1 MSKGTTVTMFSR
13 SNDTLASNVGA
24 KEAWGHKKRE
34 NLFINSFVGTSSGGV
49 SYVNSKTRSTND
61 VQGKIINTGVV
72 SDMAID
78 GAGLL
83 VVSETTTGPAKFT
96 RRGDFRQD
104 ELGFWK
110 NGADQLL
117 RAWKLDNDENLPQ
130 GASLL
135 ESLEAVNFANTKG
148 SPVATTVV
156 SIAMNLNEA
165 QEALRGNGVDAI
177 MNRTGINS
185 ANKTGDILFPEKF
198 AGSSLS
204 LGDQFNFTSSDGVI
218 RPLTFGGMVLA
229 RRPDAATNSTI
240 FGATGANPKFTF
252 SAVPGAGLLVSG
264 QGVRITVDGQTFLFS
279 ATQASESPTTK
290 TFNTISGLAA
300 AIDRISSLK
309 AKVDSLGRLYIAP
322 TNPNSAVTFTDVGVG
337 GNIVS
342 ELGLVNLALP
352 DPGVTRFNS
361 LDTLRDAVNANQD
374 IYSLKATIEGKDIKI
389 TSLLST
395 SSLDVTASVPG
406 TNIITRAT
414 QPIGDMGRG
423 SVVITAPGNNLATGD
438 FIQITGATGQAQL
451 PAGLYYVSARTP
463 NGFTINRKGANPALF
478 PAAAVAP
485 VDVPINANVT
495 WQKVQGQQFQQF
507 GGSTVSAAVGGAN
520 GITIT
525 IPGGQAATGV
535 FPAEA
540 WVNGDVVY
548 ISGVA
553 GTFGGQDFIVPAGYY
568 EIAGYVNAPGAGAS
582 TFTITA
588 TANVGAAGAPPA
600 GPFIVRKVATG
611 GVAAMD
617 TRTFVTVGGNA
628 APNSAVRMYM
638 PNHGYNVGDEIT
650 FKNLAA
656 PLVMDGITINN
667 NVKYKITAINQAGFG
682 GNASPS
688 IEFKVFNNAVPPV
701 EVAATAGDGDTGAVD
716 LVAGLPGFAINNDSQ
731 LMNYFSIDPDKVT
744 YDATYDANDAN
755 KNLSSAANGI
765 TNFKTN
771 LTYSVPITVYDSLGS
786 SYTLL
791 LYFAKLDDNKW
802 AIELTSKKDKDGQF
816 EVRNVLANTNGLI
829 KKGIIEFDKNGKIKG
844 IPEGFAEAIQVQH
857 NNKSALGNITIDWE
871 NTMSDITSGTVSQ
884 TKNPNNVEIIQG
896 DGQGAGTLTKLEIS
910 PEGYIIGTFSTGET
924 RKLYKVPM
932 AIFANV
938 NGLIAGSNGTFDVS
952 RESGELLLKEAG
964 IGGAGRTLGGV
975 LEASNVDTTE
985 ELLKVQELS
994 NSIRANAR
1002 VASIDNENFRNILS
1016 ELRGG

>member
-117 RAWKLDNDENLPQ
+117 KAWKLDRDENLPQ

-156 SIAMNLNEA
+156 SIAMNLNSD
-165 QEALRGNGVDAI
+165 QEALRGGGPDAI
-177 MNRTGINS
+177 LNRTGLNS
-185 ANKTGDILFPEKF
+185 GKKTDDILFPEKLG
-198 AGSSLS
+198 GSSLS
-204 LGDQFNFTSSDGVI
+204 LGDEFNFTSSDGVL
-218 RPLTFGGMVLA
+218 RTLTFGGMVLA
-229 RRPDAATNSTI
+229 RRPDNATNSTI
-240 FGATGANPKFTF
+240 FGATGPNAKFAFVPT
-252 SAVPGAGLLVSG
+252 PGATLAVGHQL
-264 QGVRITVDGQTFLFS
+264 RITVDGQQYLFS
-279 ATQASESPTTK
+279 AALGSESAANK
-290 TFNTISGLAA
+290 TFNTIQGLAN
-300 AIDRISSLK
+300 AINRISSLK
-309 AKVDSLGRLYIAP
+309 AKVDELGRLYIAP
-322 TNPNSAVTFTDVGVG
+322 TKPNSGITFADVGG
-337 GNIVS
+337 GSIVR
-342 ELGLVNLALP
+342 ELGLTDLAQAAG
-352 DPGVTRFNS
+352 GVTRFNS
-361 LDTLRDAVNANQD
+361 LGTLRDTVNAGQD
-374 IYSLKATIEGKDIKI
+374 VYSLKATIEGKDLKI

-395 SSLDVTASVPG
+395 SSLNVTASSLG
-406 TNIITRAT
+406 INSITSAT
-414 QPIGDMGRG
+414 QQIGDNGRA
-423 SVVITAPGNNLATGD
+423 SVFISAAGHNLQVGD
-438 FIQITGATGQAQL
+438 FIKMAGTGQAQL
-451 PAGLYYVSARTP
+451 PNGLYYISGINP
-463 NGFTINRKGANPALF
+463 NGFIINRVDANPALF
-478 PAAAVAP
+478 PAAVLVPTAVA
-485 VDVPINANVT
+485 INPGAT
-495 WQKVQGQQFQQF
+495 WQKVPGQQFQQF
-507 GGSTVSAAVGGAN
+507 GGSTATAAAAAPNGAV
-520 GITIT
+520 TIS

-540 WVNGDVVY
+540 WANGDVVY
-548 ISGVA
+548 ISGIA
-553 GTFGGQDFIVPAGYY
+553 GLIGGRDIIVPAGYY
-568 EIAGYVNAPGAGAS
+568 TIAGYNNAPGAGAAE
-582 TFTITA
+582 FTIVPA
-588 TANVGAAGAPPA
+588 ANVAGAGAPA
-600 GPFIVRKVATG
+600 VGPFTVTKIATG

-617 TRTFVTVGGNA
+617 TRSFVTVGGVG
-628 APNSAVRMYM
+628 PNSAVRMYM
-638 PNHGYNVGDEIT
+638 PNHSYIVGDVIS
-650 FKNLAA
+650 FSNLAG
-656 PLVMDGITINN
+656 PTVIDGLTIDND
-667 NVKYKITAINQAGFG
+667 VQYKITAVNSPLLG

-688 IEFKVFNNAVPPV
+688 IEFQV
-701 EVAATAGDGDTGAVD
+701 
-716 LVAGLPGFAINNDSQ
+716 LVAGVVQPATTGDGTTNPADLIADLPANFGVNNGSQ
-731 LMNYFSIDPDKVT
+731 LMKYFSINPEKVT
-744 YDATYDANDAN
+744 YDETYDPTNPD
-755 KNLSSAANGI
+755 KNLSAAVNSLA
-765 TNFKTN
+765 NFPSSQ
-771 LTYSVPITVYDSLGS
+771 TYSVPITVYDSLGS

-791 LYFAKLDDNKW
+791 LYFAKLDNNKW
-802 AIELTSKKDKDGQF
+802 AIELTSKKDKNGVF
-816 EVRNVLANTNGLI
+816 EVSNVLADTNGLI
-829 KKGIIEFDKNGKIKG
+829 RQGIIEFETDGSLKG
-844 IPEGFAEAIQVQH
+844 IPDGFEEAIDVQH
-857 NNKSALGNITIDWE
+857 NNGSAPGQITIDWE
-871 NTMSDITSGTVSQ
+871 NTLSDITSGTVSQ

-938 NGLIAGSNGTFDVS
+938 NGLVAGSNGTFDIS

-994 NSIRANAR
+994 NAIRANAR
-1002 VASIDNENFRNILS
+1002 VAAIDNENFKNILS
-1016 ELRGG
+1016 ELGR

>member
-240 FGATGANPKFTF
+240 FGATGANTKFTF

-264 QGVRITVDGQTFLFS
+264 QGVRITVDGQTYLFS
-279 ATQASESPTTK
+279 ATQGSESPTNK

-342 ELGLVNLALP
+342 ELGLINLALP

-395 SSLDVTASVPG
+395 SSLNVTASVPG
-406 TNIITRAT
+406 TNIITKAT

-451 PAGLYYVSARTP
+451 PPGLYYVSATTP
-463 NGFTINRKGANPALF
+463 NGFTINRKVALSAF
-478 PAAAVAP
+478 PAAVVAP
-485 VDVPINANVT
+485 LDVPINANVT

-507 GGSTVSAAVGGAN
+507 ANSTATAAAAGGAVTINLPAGSTALTAA
-520 GITIT
+520 
-525 IPGGQAATGV
+525 
-535 FPAEA
+535 FPAEVWA
-540 WVNGDVVY
+540 NGDVVY
-548 ISGVA
+548 ISGFA
-553 GTFGGQDFIVPAGYY
+553 GHVTAEDVIVPAGYY
-568 EIAGYVNAPGAGAS
+568 TIGGVADNAGARE
-582 TFTITA
+582 FTITPTA
-588 TANVGAAGAPPA
+588 TVTANLVPAP
-600 GPFIVRKVATG
+600 GPFTVRKVATG
-611 GVAAMD
+611 GVLAMD
-617 TRTFVTVGGNA
+617 TRTFVTVGGA
-628 APNSAVRMYM
+628 GPNSAVRMYM

-667 NVKYKITAINQAGFG
+667 NVKYKITAINQNGFG
-682 GNASPS
+682 GSTSPS
-688 IEFKVFNNAVPPV
+688 IEFQVFTNAVPPV
-701 EVAATAGDGDTGAVD
+701 LVQATTGTGNVGAVN

-765 TNFKTN
+765 ANFKTN

-829 KKGIIEFDKNGKIKG
+829 KKGIIEFDENGKIKG

-975 LEASNVDTTE
+975 LEASNVDSTE